1 MSMQQK
7 SNYKSLSYEDIEEVA
22 EREIKE
28 FDGSKSNDYASFL
41 NSYIKASSVVDEN
54 RFTFLKKDQEIMPI
68 IQKLQLD
75 RAIMPDPL
83 FKAKVLELV
92 SELMNR
98 HFTGNKLGEFSV
110 ADEIYGQQK
119 LVVIQDKDNK
129 SSLIRLS
136 PAIIADLLGSF
147 LAALNDNVFSM
158 MVSEVNFN
166 VWHNAI
172 KSLVC
177 YSNSV
182 IYLDTGINYDYFIP
196 YNIELTDVAWL
207 QNEKNLIDRVF
218 CKKRF
223 KMYQLKGNFND
234 GEIDLIKSCYTFEKE
249 GVENKVV
256 ELLHIVCPNP
266 IPEVE
271 RKKYSVY
278 GKDKNFLSLIL
289 CRDPKTK
296 DKDFPYKIVR
306 VGGYDKMP
314 YLITRVNRKSV
325 LSNYG
330 FPMVLEAGEAAIAN
344 SLLQS
349 DINDIAKTKTKPPRF
364 EVPGFVE
371 GGMLNLNRRGIN
383 RAKIDDGK
391 PMPVNPVSVLPFIEG
406 DAIQSAQVAIQ
417 MNTMIQD
424 EVLLRTERN
433 QITRN
438 AGEINNYVSQLLDA
452 TAVVKMSPMSSAI
465 EAELKKPLLEFIANY
480 FILHEFSRL
489 TEESK
494 QELESLKIQLNQ
506 LHATLDENLAM
517 LRKDLNTE
525 KGFEGATELRFK
537 EKLWMALTGKE
548 AELLTK
554 WNGVDDENAMMVALK
569 LNYFWDVIFNYDNEE
584 WDAINRFNIK
594 SVKNIDLKL
603 IPLRE
608 EVALMQD
615 VNLKIQS
622 VSQLLQVAQ
631 IDPESA
637 KVRIDVDRFFA
648 DMRKIP
654 MMKNVIRDDATSM
667 ALRQQMAQMR
677 QQQAQAQQEQQNP
690 QQGQQGGGEGQQS

>member
-7 SNYKSLSYEDIEEVA
+7 SNYKTLSIEDIEEVA
-22 EREIKE
+22 EREIREYTFSK
-28 FDGSKSNDYASFL
+28 GSDYAVFL
-41 NSYIKASSVVDEN
+41 NSYIKATSVVDEN
-54 RFTFLKKDQEIMPI
+54 RFTFMKRDQEIFPI

-75 RAIMPDPL
+75 RTIIPDPL
-83 FKAKVLELV
+83 FKSKVNELV

-98 HFTGNKLGEFSV
+98 HFTGNKLGEFTIS
-110 ADEIYGQQK
+110 DEIYGQQK
-119 LVVIQDKDNK
+119 LVLIPDQEGKV
-129 SSLIRLS
+129 SLRRFS
-136 PAIIADLLGSF
+136 PNIISDIIGSF
-147 LAALNDNVFSM
+147 LTTLNQNVFSM
-158 MVSEVNFN
+158 MISEINFN

-182 IYLDTGINYDYFIP
+182 IYLDTGLNYDHFVP
-196 YNIELTDVAWL
+196 YNIDLTDVAWM

-218 CKKRF
+218 CKK
-223 KMYQLKGNFND
+223 KYKLYQLQGNFSD
-234 GEIDLIKSCYTFEKE
+234 VEIDSIKSCYQNFKDIP
-249 GVENKVV
+249 ENKTV

-266 IPEVE
+266 IPQVE
-271 RKKYSVY
+271 RKQYSVI
-278 GKDKNFLSLIL
+278 GKDKDFLSIML
-289 CRDPKTK
+289 CKDANSK
-296 DKDFPYKIVR
+296 DKDFPFKIIR

-330 FPMVLEAGEAAIAN
+330 YPLVLEAGESAIAN

-349 DINDIAKTKTKPPRF
+349 DINDIAKVKTKPPRL
-364 EVPGFVE
+364 EIPGFIE
-371 GGMLNLNRRGIN
+371 GGNLNLNRRAIN

-391 PMPVNPVSVLPFIEG
+391 PLPSQPVSILQTIEG

-489 TEESK
+489 TDESK

-506 LHATLDENLAM
+506 EKDSLSEDLSL
-517 LRKDLNTE
+517 LRMDLNTVN
-525 KGFEGATELRFK
+525 GFDGAVELRFK
-537 EKLWMALTGKE
+537 EKLWMALTGQD
-548 AELLTK
+548 ADLLTK
-554 WNGVDDENAMMVALK
+554 WDSVDDENAMTVAMK

-584 WDAINRFNIK
+584 WDAVNRFNIK

-608 EVALMQD
+608 EVALMQE
-615 VNLKIQS
+615 VNLKVQTLMSLMQIA
-622 VSQLLQVAQ
+622 QL
-631 IDPESA
+631 DPETA
-637 KVRIDVDRFFA
+637 KVRNDVDSIYSELRQNLPM
-648 DMRKIP
+648 MRKF
-654 MMKNVIRDDATSM
+654 IRSDEASM
-667 ALRQQMAQMR
+667 ILRQQMMQMR
-677 QQQAQAQQEQQNP
+677 QQQAQAQQQAQQNST
-690 QQGQQGGGEGQQS
+690 QEQGENRQG